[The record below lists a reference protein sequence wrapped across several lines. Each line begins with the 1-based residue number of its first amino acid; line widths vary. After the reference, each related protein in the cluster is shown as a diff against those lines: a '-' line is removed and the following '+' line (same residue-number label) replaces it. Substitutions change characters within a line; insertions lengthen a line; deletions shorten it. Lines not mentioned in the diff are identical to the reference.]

1 MRNQTYFSA
10 YLPPELVTR
19 LKALSEET
27 RVPMSVIMRDA
38 LPDAL
43 NRWQAEWEID
53 RLRRLPLTRWVED
66 RSPAGNWDEPQ
77 DCDYESD

>member
-1 MRNQTYFSA
+1 MARKQRYFST
-10 YLPPELVTR
+10 YLPPELVDR

-53 RLRRLPLTRWVED
+53 RMRRLPLTRWVED
-66 RSPAGNWDEPQ
+66 RHE
-77 DCDYESD
+77 